1 MSSTSGRSS
10 TRPYP
15 PQRFSPP
22 YGGLPV
28 TLLFTIVLLVAS
40 NVFMTYAWYGHLR
53 DMKGK
58 PLWIA
63 ILASW
68 GVALLEY
75 CLQVP
80 ANRIG
85 FGMMTLAQLK
95 VAQEIITM
103 VVFAAFATWYM
114 KERLTMDFLYASVCL
129 AAAAFFMFRGVS
141 APA

>member
-1 MSSTSGRSS
+1 M
-10 TRPYP
+10 
-15 PQRFSPP
+15 
-22 YGGLPV
+22 
-28 TLLFTIVLLVAS
+28 TLLITLVLLAGS

-53 DMKGK
+53 DLKGR

-85 FGMMTLAQLK
+85 FAAMSLAQLK

-129 AAAAFFMFRGVS
+129 AAAAFFMFRGVGT
-141 APA
+141 PA

>member
-1 MSSTSGRSS
+1 M
-10 TRPYP
+10 
-15 PQRFSPP
+15 
-22 YGGLPV
+22 
-28 TLLFTIVLLVAS
+28 TLLITLVLLAGS

-53 DMKGK
+53 DLKGK

-85 FGMMTLAQLK
+85 FAAMSLAQLK

-103 VVFAAFATWYM
+103 VVFAVFATWYM

>member
-1 MSSTSGRSS
+1 M
-10 TRPYP
+10 
-15 PQRFSPP
+15 
-22 YGGLPV
+22 
-28 TLLFTIVLLVAS
+28 TLLITLVLLAGS

-53 DMKGK
+53 DLKGR

-85 FGMMTLAQLK
+85 FAAMSLAQLK

-103 VVFAAFATWYM
+103 VVFAVFATWYM

-129 AAAAFFMFRGVS
+129 AAAAFFMFRGVGT
-141 APA
+141 PA